1 MKKKQVTDCN
11 FLIFIGRQVLSWE
24 IFREIAACLQCGYDV
39 KFVIEVREIQF
50 KVICTCIVKKNLT
63 DAVESLFCGRFPAYY
78 FLVKK
83 KLT

>member
-1 MKKKQVTDCN
+1 MKKN
-11 FLIFIGRQVLSWE
+11 FLIFIGRLVFSRE
-24 IFREIAACLQCGYDV
+24 IFGEIAACLQCGYDV

-63 DAVESLFCGRFPAYY
+63 NAVESLFCGRFPDYC

-83 KLT
+83 KQT